1 MISIS
6 PIFEKLG
13 PDHYKR
19 NKLKIGMKV
28 LVVQKEHQKSG
39 ILTTGHIARI
49 LTNKSYHTRGIKVM
63 LRDGTVG
70 RVQKIMDQG

>member
-6 PIFEKLG
+6 PIFEKIG

-19 NKLKIGMKV
+19 EKLKIGMKV
-28 LVVQKEHQKSG
+28 MVVQKEHQKSG
-39 ILTTGHIARI
+39 ILTSGVVAKI
-49 LTNKSYHTRGIKVM
+49 LTPKSYHNRGIKVM

-70 RVQKIMDQG
+70 RVKRILK